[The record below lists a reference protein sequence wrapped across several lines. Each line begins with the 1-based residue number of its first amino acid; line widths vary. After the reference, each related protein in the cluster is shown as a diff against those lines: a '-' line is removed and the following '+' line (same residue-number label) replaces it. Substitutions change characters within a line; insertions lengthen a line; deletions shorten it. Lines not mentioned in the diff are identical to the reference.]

1 MWVKTPTNRNRV
13 VSARSFTRSHP
24 YNGWAKSLYPVEAF
38 DSWSAEFRLA
48 ELLEGAAQVSAWARI
63 ATDVPLTIAYTLGAA
78 ERTYRPDFIILD
90 DAETYWVA
98 EGKANSEMT
107 DETVIA
113 KRDAATRWVDAV
125 NGSDAVPQR
134 WAYLLASET
143 AIANASGW
151 PQLLAASFTHR

>member
-1 MWVKTPTNRNRV
+1 MDVFDIRDQV
-13 VSARSFTRSHP
+13 VSDYQSFTTSF
-24 YNGWAKSLYPVEAF
+24 VEPR
-38 DSWSAEFRLA
+38 DP
-48 ELLEGAAQVSAWARI
+48 RI
-63 ATDVPLTIAYTLGAA
+63 ADYLQQELESEKQWPDPWLS
-78 ERTYRPDFIILD
+78 DFIILD
-90 DAETYWVA
+90 EAGTYWVA

-107 DETVIA
+107 DETVLA